1 MRPALVTVDD
11 GVLAAR
17 PGTRRR
23 PCPAC
28 DRGPRDTALA
38 VTRKPDGGLVWF
50 CHRCGA
56 RGAAND
62 DRPGAPPP
70 VATARNGSPAVDRD
84 AAQLRDRL
92 WRTSRP
98 IDTGS
103 LAAAYLLHRG
113 CALPPVGADLRWL
126 PALRHPSGWTGPAML
141 ALVTDALTGSTRTL
155 HRTWLAPDGHGKA
168 PVEPP
173 RLLLRGL
180 AKAGGVVR
188 LWPDEAV
195 TTGLGIAEGIETA
208 LAAARAFQPVWAC
221 VDAGNLAALPVLPG
235 VEALT
240 VFADH
245 DPAGLAAADRV
256 CAAWRAAGAEA
267 RRWLDPRPGA
277 DCNDFVNEMCHDPR

>member
-1 MRPALVTVDD
+1 MMPALRVTD
-11 GVLAAR
+11 AAPPAR

-23 PCPAC
+23 PCPVC

-38 VTRKPDGGLVWF
+38 VTRKADGGVVWF

-62 DRPGAPPP
+62 DRCSTAPA
-70 VATARNGSPAVDRD
+70 VVRRTAPPAVDGH
-84 AAQLRDRL
+84 AATLRDRF
-92 WRTSRP
+92 WRASRS
-98 IDTGS
+98 IDMGS
-103 LAAAYLLHRG
+103 VAAAYLRHRG
-113 CALPPVGADLRWL
+113 CVLPPAGTDLHWL
-126 PALRHPSGWTGPAML
+126 PDLRHPSGWAGPALL
-141 ALVTDALTGSTRTL
+141 ALVTDALTGRPLTL
-155 HRTWLAPDGHGKA
+155 HRTWLAPDGRGKA

-195 TTGLGIAEGIETA
+195 TTGLGVAEGIETA

-221 VDAGNLAALPVLPG
+221 VDAGNLAALSVLPG

-245 DPAGLAAADRV
+245 DPAGLAATERV
-256 CAAWRAAGAEA
+256 CAAWRAAGRET
-267 RRWLDPRPGA
+267 RRWLATRPGA
-277 DCNDFVNEMCHDPR
+277 DCNDYVNETRHDPR

>member
-1 MRPALVTVDD
+1 MMPGLLCTDA
-11 GVLAAR
+11 APPAR

-23 PCPAC
+23 PCPVC

-38 VTRKPDGGLVWF
+38 VTRKTDGVVVWF

-62 DRPGAPPP
+62 DRRGGVSSAVCRRSDP
-70 VATARNGSPAVDRD
+70 PAVDSG
-84 AAQLRDRL
+84 AAALRDRL

-98 IDTGS
+98 LEHGTVAVS
-103 LAAAYLLHRG
+103 YLTQRG
-113 CALPPVGADLRWL
+113 CALPSAAADLRWL
-126 PALRHPSGWTGPAML
+126 PELRHPSGWAGPALL
-141 ALVTDALTGSTRTL
+141 ALVTDALTGRPLTL
-155 HRTWLAPDGHGKA
+155 HRTWLAPDGCGKA

-173 RLLLRGL
+173 RLLFRGL

-188 LWPDEAV
+188 LWPDDAL
-195 TTGLGIAEGIETA
+195 TIGLGIAEGIETA

-221 VDAGNLAALPVLPG
+221 LDAGNLASLPVLSG

-277 DCNDFVNEMCHDPR
+277 DCNDYVNEASHDPR